1 MSLVDYELGH
11 MFKKFFSSLL
21 RDTYKDMNKK
31 LRYWYILFYSLW
43 SGNFSVSRYL
53 PHTKERDVTVV
64 LAFVYSNLHLCI
76 YET

>member
-1 MSLVDYELGH
+1 MI
-11 MFKKFFSSLL
+11 FFSSLL

-43 SGNFSVSRYL
+43 SGNFSVSHYL
-53 PHTKERDVTVV
+53 PHAKERAVTVV
-64 LAFVYSNLHLCI
+64 LAFVYSNLDLCI